1 VPIVNNLP
9 IFVSGLEVM
18 GLICYK
24 DSIEKESGVAK
35 AKTSFYCSE
44 CGSEQSKWAGQCP
57 DCKAWNTVKEFRQ
70 AAIAGVSRMSGYTGT
85 TNQQVTELSEVSD
98 QVVARIGIGID
109 ELDRVLGGG
118 IVPGS
123 VILIGGDPG
132 IGKSTLLLQVL
143 AGLMGQLKCLYVSG
157 EESLQQIN
165 MRARRLGLDVGA
177 LRCLTETNV
186 EQILSV
192 AQKEKPGLV
201 VVDSIQTLH
210 SEQVESAPGS
220 VSQVRE
226 SAAGLVRFAKQM
238 NCAMVLIGHVTKDG
252 ALAGPRILEHMVD
265 AVLYFQSDEGSRYR
279 VIRAFKNRF
288 GAVNELGVFAMTG
301 LGLKEV
307 SNPSAIF
314 LSGHSETAAGSVI
327 TVIREG
333 TRPILLELQ
342 ALVDES
348 HLANPRRVTIGLDHS
363 RLAMLLAVL
372 HRHGGISLGD
382 QDVFANVVGGIKV
395 TETGSDLPLILAILS
410 SFRNRVLPVKTVVF
424 GEVGL
429 SGEVRPVYNGEER
442 LKEAASLGFKR
453 AIIPKANKPRR
464 PIEGMSINLVSNL
477 EEAISAAF

>member
-1 VPIVNNLP
+1 V
-9 IFVSGLEVM
+9 LEVT
-18 GLICYK
+18 GVICYN
-24 DSIEKESGVAK
+24 SSSNQGLRVAK
-35 AKTSFYCSE
+35 SKTSFYCTA
-44 CGSEQSKWAGQCP
+44 CGSELSKWAGQCP
-57 DCKAWNTVKEFRQ
+57 DCKAWNTVEEFRP
-70 AAIAGVSRMSGYTGT
+70 AAIPGGVARRTGFAGSSS
-85 TNQQVTELSEVSD
+85 QQVTELADVSD
-98 QVVARIGIGID
+98 QKINRIGVGIN

-165 MRARRLGLDVGA
+165 MRAKRLGLDVGH

-186 EQILSV
+186 EQILGV
-192 AQKEKPGLV
+192 AENEKPGLV
-201 VVDSIQTLH
+201 VIDSIQTLY
-210 SEQVESAPGS
+210 SETVQSAPGS

-226 SAAGLVRFAKQM
+226 SAAGLVRYAKQM
-238 NCAMVLIGHVTKDG
+238 NCAMVLVGHVTKDG
-252 ALAGPRILEHMVD
+252 SLAGPRILEHMVD

-301 LGLKEV
+301 HGLKEV

-314 LSGHSETAAGSVI
+314 LSGHTEAAAGSVI

-333 TRPILLELQ
+333 TRPMLLELQ

-363 RLAMLLAVL
+363 RLSMLLAVM

-382 QDVFANVVGGIKV
+382 QDVFANVVGGMRI
-395 TETGSDLPLILAILS
+395 TETGSDLPLMLAILS
-410 SFRNRVLPVKTVVF
+410 SFRNRVLPEKMVVF

-442 LKEAASLGFKR
+442 LKEAAGLGFSR
-453 AIIPKANKPRR
+453 AIIPKANRPRQA
-464 PIEGMSINLVSNL
+464 IDGMTINTVNNL
-477 EEAISAAF
+477 AEAIAAVF

>member
-1 VPIVNNLP
+1 
-9 IFVSGLEVM
+9 M
-18 GLICYK
+18 
-24 DSIEKESGVAK
+24 AK
-35 AKTSFYCSE
+35 SKITFYCNA
-44 CGSEQSKWAGQCP
+44 CGSELSKWAGQCP
-57 DCKAWNTVKEFRQ
+57 DCKAWNTVEEFRQ
-70 AAIAGVSRMSGYTGT
+70 AAIAGSSRISGYTGT
-85 TNQQVTELSEVSD
+85 SNQQVTELAEVSG
-98 QVVARIGIGID
+98 QEIARIGIGIT

-143 AGLMGQLKCLYVSG
+143 AGLVGQLKCLYVSG

-165 MRARRLGLDVGA
+165 MRARRLNLDVGA

-186 EQILSV
+186 EQILNV
-192 AQKEKPGLV
+192 AQKEKPEFV

-210 SEQVESAPGS
+210 SEQVQSAPGS
-220 VSQVRE
+220 VAQVRE
-226 SAAGLVRFAKQM
+226 SAAGLVRYAKQM

-252 ALAGPRILEHMVD
+252 SLAGPRILEHMVD

-314 LSGHSETAAGSVI
+314 LSGHSETAAGSAI

-333 TRPILLELQ
+333 TRPMLLELQ

-348 HLANPRRVTIGLDHS
+348 HLANPRRVTIGLEHS

-382 QDVFANVVGGIKV
+382 QDVFANVVGGMKI
-395 TETGSDLPLILAILS
+395 TETGSDLPLLLAILS
-410 SFRNRVLPVKTVVF
+410 SFRDRVLPAKTVIF

-442 LKEAASLGFKR
+442 LKEAGNLGFTH
-453 AIIPKANKPRR
+453 AIIPKANQPRQA
-464 PIEGMSINLVSNL
+464 IEGMTINAVNNL
-477 EEAISAAF
+477 DEAIAAVF

>member
-1 VPIVNNLP
+1 
-9 IFVSGLEVM
+9 M
-18 GLICYK
+18 
-24 DSIEKESGVAK
+24 AK
-35 AKTSFYCSE
+35 TKTSFYCSE
-44 CGSEQSKWAGQCP
+44 CGSELSKWAGQCP

-70 AAIAGVSRMSGYTGT
+70 APIAGVSRIGGYAGT
-85 TNQQVTELSEVSD
+85 TDRQVTELADVSD
-98 QVVARIGIGID
+98 EKVTRIGIGIG

-143 AGLMGQLKCLYVSG
+143 AGLIGQLKCLYVSG

-165 MRARRLGLDVGA
+165 MRAKRLGLDVGP

-186 EQILSV
+186 EQILNV
-192 AQKEKPGLV
+192 AQAEKPGLV

-226 SAAGLVRFAKQM
+226 TAAGLVRYAKQM

-314 LSGHSETAAGSVI
+314 LSGQSETSAGSVVTI
-327 TVIREG
+327 IREG

-348 HLANPRRVTIGLDHS
+348 HLANPRRVTVGLDHS
-363 RLAMLLAVL
+363 RLSMLLAVL
-372 HRHGGISLGD
+372 HRHGGIGLGD
-382 QDVFANVVGGIKV
+382 QDVFANVVGGMKI

-410 SFRNRVLPVKTVVF
+410 SFRDRVLPERTVVF

-453 AIIPKANKPRR
+453 AIIPKANKPRQV
-464 PIEGMSINLVSNL
+464 IEGMSVNPVSNL
-477 EEAISAAF
+477 AEAISIAF

>member
-1 VPIVNNLP
+1 
-9 IFVSGLEVM
+9 M
-18 GLICYK
+18 
-24 DSIEKESGVAK
+24 AK
-35 AKTSFYCSE
+35 AKTSFFCSD
-44 CGSEQSKWAGQCP
+44 CGSELSKWAGQCP

-70 AAIAGVSRMSGYTGT
+70 AANTSVSRTSGYTGAN
-85 TNQQVTELSEVSD
+85 NQQVTELGEVSD
-98 QVVARIGIGID
+98 QKITRIGVGIE

-165 MRARRLGLDVGA
+165 MRAKRLGLDVGG

-186 EQILSV
+186 EQILGV
-192 AQKEKPGLV
+192 AENEKPGMV

-226 SAAGLVRFAKQM
+226 SAARLVRYAKQM

-314 LSGHSETAAGSVI
+314 LSGHSETAAGSAI

-333 TRPILLELQ
+333 TRPMLLELQ

-382 QDVFANVVGGIKV
+382 QDVFANVVGGMRI
-395 TETGSDLPLILAILS
+395 TETGSDLPLLLAILS
-410 SFRNRVLPVKTVVF
+410 SFRDRVLPEKTVIF

-442 LKEAASLGFKR
+442 LKEAANLGFKR
-453 AIIPKANKPRR
+453 AIIPKANQPRKM
-464 PIEGMSINLVSNL
+464 IDGMAINLVSNL
-477 EEAISAAF
+477 EEAIAAAF

>member
-1 VPIVNNLP
+1 
-9 IFVSGLEVM
+9 M
-18 GLICYK
+18 GPICYK
-24 DSIEKESGVAK
+24 SSLKKETSVAK
-35 AKTSFYCSE
+35 TKTSFYCTA
-44 CGSEQSKWAGQCP
+44 CGSELSKWAGQCP
-57 DCKAWNTVKEFRQ
+57 DCKAWNTVEEFRQ
-70 AAIAGVSRMSGYTGT
+70 AAIRGASRKSGYTGT
-85 TNQQVTELSEVSD
+85 TNQQVTKLAEVSD
-98 QVVARIGIGID
+98 QKIARIGIGIN

-123 VILIGGDPG
+123 VVLIGGDPG

-165 MRARRLGLDVGA
+165 MRAKRLGLDVGA
-177 LRCLTETNV
+177 LRCLTETSV
-186 EQILSV
+186 EQILNV
-192 AQKEKPGLV
+192 AQNETPGLI

-210 SEQVESAPGS
+210 SEQVDSAPGS

-226 SAAGLVRFAKQM
+226 SAAGLVRYAKQM

-314 LSGHSETAAGSVI
+314 LSGHSETAAGSAI

-333 TRPILLELQ
+333 TRPMLLELQ

-382 QDVFANVVGGIKV
+382 QDVFANVVGGMRI
-395 TETGSDLPLILAILS
+395 TETGSDLPLLMAILS
-410 SFRNRVLPVKTVVF
+410 SFRDRVLPKKTVIF
-424 GEVGL
+424 GEMGL

-453 AIIPKANKPRR
+453 AIIPRANKPRHA
-464 PIEGMSINLVSNL
+464 IDGMTIDMVSNL
-477 EEAISAAF
+477 DEAIAAAF

>member
-1 VPIVNNLP
+1 
-9 IFVSGLEVM
+9 M
-18 GLICYK
+18 
-24 DSIEKESGVAK
+24 
-35 AKTSFYCSE
+35 AKTKSTFFCSE
-44 CGSEQSKWAGQCP
+44 CGGEQNKWAGQCP
-57 DCKAWNTVKEFRQ
+57 DCKAWNTIKEFRES
-70 AAIAGVSRMSGYTGT
+70 AVAGVTRKSGYTGT
-85 TNQQVTELSEVSD
+85 TNQQVTELASVSD
-98 QVVARIGIGID
+98 QKLARIDIGIS

-143 AGLMGQLKCLYVSG
+143 AGLMDQLKCLYVSG

-165 MRARRLGLDVGA
+165 MRAKRLGLDVGT

-186 EQILSV
+186 EQILTV
-192 AQKEKPGLV
+192 AEKEKPAMV
-201 VVDSIQTLH
+201 VIDSIQTLH
-210 SEQVESAPGS
+210 SEQVASAPGS

-226 SAAGLVRFAKQM
+226 SAAALVRYAKQM
-238 NCAMVLIGHVTKDG
+238 NCAMVLVGHVTKDG
-252 ALAGPRILEHMVD
+252 SLAGPRILEHMVD

-301 LGLKEV
+301 TGLKEV

-314 LSGHSETAAGSVI
+314 LSGHSEAASGSVI
-327 TVIREG
+327 TVTREG
-333 TRPILLELQ
+333 TRPMLLELQ

-348 HLANPRRVTIGLDHS
+348 HLANPRRVTIGLDNS
-363 RLAMLLAVL
+363 RLSMLLAVL

-382 QDVFANVVGGIKV
+382 QDVFANVVGGMRI
-395 TETGSDLPLILAILS
+395 TETGSDLPILLAILS
-410 SFRNRVLPVKTVVF
+410 SFRDRVLPGKTIVF

-442 LKEAASLGFKR
+442 LREAAGLGFKH
-453 AIIPKANKPRR
+453 AIIPKANKPRQA
-464 PIEGMSINLVSNL
+464 IDGMSIVAVNNL
-477 EEAISAAF
+477 EEAISAVF

>member
-1 VPIVNNLP
+1 
-9 IFVSGLEVM
+9 M

-24 DSIEKESGVAK
+24 SSIKKESGVAK

-44 CGSEQSKWAGQCP
+44 CGSELSKWAGQCP

-70 AAIAGVSRMSGYTGT
+70 AASAGVSRMSGYTGT
-85 TNQQVTELSEVSD
+85 TNQQVTELAEVSD
-98 QVVARIGIGID
+98 QKITRIGIGID

-165 MRARRLGLDVGA
+165 MRAKRLGLDVGA

-186 EQILSV
+186 EQILGV
-192 AQKEKPGLV
+192 AQKEEPGLV

-226 SAAGLVRFAKQM
+226 SAAMLVRYAKQM

-307 SNPSAIF
+307 NNPSAIF

-372 HRHGGISLGD
+372 HRHGGVSLGD
-382 QDVFANVVGGIKV
+382 QDVFANVVGGMKV
-395 TETGSDLPLILAILS
+395 SETGSDLPLLLAILS
-410 SFRNRVLPVKTVVF
+410 SFRDRVLPTKTVVF

-464 PIEGMSINLVSNL
+464 AIEGMTINLVSNL
-477 EEAISAAF
+477 DEAISAAF

>member
-1 VPIVNNLP
+1 M
-9 IFVSGLEVM
+9 GLEVT
-18 GLICYK
+18 GTICYNNTTK
-24 DSIEKESGVAK
+24 QETVVAK
-35 AKTSFYCSE
+35 TKTTFYCTD
-44 CGSEQSKWAGQCP
+44 CGSELSKWAGQCP
-57 DCKAWNTVKEFRQ
+57 DCKAWNTVKEFRE
-70 AAIAGVSRMSGYTGT
+70 AAVTGVPRASGYTGS
-85 TNQQVTELSEVSD
+85 TNQKVTELSAVSD
-98 QVVARIGIGID
+98 EKVARISIGID

-123 VILIGGDPG
+123 VVLIGGDPG

-165 MRARRLGLDVGA
+165 MRAKRLGLDVGP

-186 EQILSV
+186 EQILGV
-192 AQKEKPGLV
+192 AQNEKPGLV

-210 SEQVESAPGS
+210 SEQVQSAPGS

-226 SAAGLVRFAKQM
+226 TAAGLVRYAKQM

-252 ALAGPRILEHMVD
+252 SLAGPRILEHMVD

-314 LSGHSETAAGSVI
+314 LSGHSETSAGSAI

-333 TRPILLELQ
+333 TRPMLLEIQ

-382 QDVFANVVGGIKV
+382 QDVFANVVGGMRI
-395 TETGSDLPLILAILS
+395 TETGSDLPLLLAILS
-410 SFRNRVLPVKTVVF
+410 SFRDRVLPGKTVVF

-442 LKEAASLGFKR
+442 LKEAVGLGFKR
-453 AIIPKANKPRR
+453 AIIPKGNQPRQV
-464 PIEGMSINLVSNL
+464 IEGMTINAVNNL
-477 EEAISAAF
+477 DEAIAAVF

>member
-1 VPIVNNLP
+1 
-9 IFVSGLEVM
+9 M
-18 GLICYK
+18 
-24 DSIEKESGVAK
+24 
-35 AKTSFYCSE
+35 AKTKASFYCTE

-57 DCKAWNTVKEFRQ
+57 DCKTWNTIDEFRP
-70 AAIAGVSRMSGYTGT
+70 AKAGGVTRMSGYAGSTK
-85 TNQQVTELSEVSD
+85 QQVTELAAVPD
-98 QVVARIGIGID
+98 QKIARISVGMN

-123 VILIGGDPG
+123 VVLIGGDPG

-143 AGLMGQLKCLYVSG
+143 AGLMGQIKCLYVSG

-165 MRARRLGLDVGA
+165 MRAKRLELNVGS

-186 EQILSV
+186 EQILHV
-192 AQKEKPGLV
+192 AEKEKPGLV
-201 VVDSIQTLH
+201 VIDSIQTLH
-210 SEQVESAPGS
+210 SEQVQSAPGS
-220 VSQVRE
+220 VAQVRE
-226 SAAGLVRFAKQM
+226 SAAALVRYAKQM
-238 NCAMVLIGHVTKDG
+238 NCAMILVGHVTKDG
-252 ALAGPRILEHMVD
+252 SLAGPRILEHMVD

-314 LSGHSETAAGSVI
+314 LSGHMEAAAGTVI
-327 TVIREG
+327 TVTREG
-333 TRPILLELQ
+333 TRPMLLEIQ

-348 HLANPRRVTIGLDHS
+348 HLANPRRVTIGLDQG

-372 HRHGGISLGD
+372 HRHAGISLGD
-382 QDVFANVVGGIKV
+382 QDVFANVVGGMKI
-395 TETGSDLPLILAILS
+395 TETGSDLPLLLAILS
-410 SFRNRVLPVKTVVF
+410 SFRDRVLPAKTVVF

-442 LKEAASLGFKR
+442 LKEAAGLGFTR
-453 AIIPKANKPRR
+453 AIIPKANKPRQS
-464 PIEGMSINLVSNL
+464 IEGMTISAVSNL
-477 EEAISAAF
+477 DEAVSAAF

>member
-1 VPIVNNLP
+1 
-9 IFVSGLEVM
+9 M

-24 DSIEKESGVAK
+24 DTINKENSVAK
-35 AKTSFYCSE
+35 TKTSFYCSE
-44 CGSEQSKWAGQCP
+44 CGSELSKWAGQCP

-70 AAIAGVSRMSGYTGT
+70 AAIAGVSRMGGYTGT
-85 TNQQVTELSEVSD
+85 TDRQVTELAEVSD
-98 QVVARIGIGID
+98 VVITRIGIGID

-143 AGLMGQLKCLYVSG
+143 AGLIGQLKCLYVSG

-165 MRARRLGLDVGA
+165 MRAKRLGLDVGD

-192 AQKEKPGLV
+192 AQTEKPGLV

-220 VSQVRE
+220 VTQVRE
-226 SAAGLVRFAKQM
+226 TAAGLVRYAKQM

-327 TVIREG
+327 TIIREG

-348 HLANPRRVTIGLDHS
+348 HLANPRRVTVGLDHS

-372 HRHGGISLGD
+372 HRHGGIGLGD
-382 QDVFANVVGGIKV
+382 QDVFANVVGGMKI

-410 SFRNRVLPVKTVVF
+410 SFRDRVLTEKTVVF

-453 AIIPKANKPRR
+453 AIIPKANKPRKA
-464 PIEGMSINLVSNL
+464 IEGMSINLVSNL
-477 EEAISAAF
+477 AEAIDVAF

>member
-1 VPIVNNLP
+1 
-9 IFVSGLEVM
+9 M

-85 TNQQVTELSEVSD
+85 TNQKVTELAEVSD

-307 SNPSAIF
+307 NNPSAIF

>member
-1 VPIVNNLP
+1 
-9 IFVSGLEVM
+9 M

-24 DSIEKESGVAK
+24 STIKKESSVAK

-44 CGSEQSKWAGQCP
+44 CGSELSKWAGQCP

-70 AAIAGVSRMSGYTGT
+70 AAIAGVSRTGGYTGT
-85 TNQQVTELSEVSD
+85 TDRQVTELAEVSD
-98 QVVARIGIGID
+98 QKINRIEIGID

-210 SEQVESAPGS
+210 SDQVESAPGS

-226 SAAGLVRFAKQM
+226 TAAGLVRYAKQM

-307 SNPSAIF
+307 NNPSAIF

-382 QDVFANVVGGIKV
+382 QDVFANVVGGMKI

-410 SFRNRVLPVKTVVF
+410 SFRDRVLPVKTVVF

-453 AIIPKANKPRR
+453 AIIPKANKPRQAL
-464 PIEGMSINLVSNL
+464 EGMSINLVSNL
-477 EEAISAAF
+477 AEAIAVAF

>member
-1 VPIVNNLP
+1 V
-9 IFVSGLEVM
+9 LEVT
-18 GLICYK
+18 GVICYN
-24 DSIEKESGVAK
+24 SSSNQGLRVAK
-35 AKTSFYCSE
+35 SKTSFYCTA
-44 CGSEQSKWAGQCP
+44 CGSELSKWAGQCP
-57 DCKAWNTVKEFRQ
+57 DCKAWNTVEEFRP
-70 AAIAGVSRMSGYTGT
+70 AAIPGGVARRTGFAGSSS
-85 TNQQVTELSEVSD
+85 QQVTELADVSD
-98 QVVARIGIGID
+98 QKINRIGVGIN

-165 MRARRLGLDVGA
+165 MRAKRLGLNVGH

-186 EQILSV
+186 EQILGV
-192 AQKEKPGLV
+192 AENEKPGLV
-201 VVDSIQTLH
+201 VIDSIQTLY
-210 SEQVESAPGS
+210 SETVQSAPGS

-226 SAAGLVRFAKQM
+226 SAAGLVRYAKQM
-238 NCAMVLIGHVTKDG
+238 NCAMVLVGHVTKDG
-252 ALAGPRILEHMVD
+252 SLAGPRILEHMVD

-301 LGLKEV
+301 HGLKEV

-314 LSGHSETAAGSVI
+314 LSGHTEAAAGSVI

-333 TRPILLELQ
+333 TRPMLLELQ

-363 RLAMLLAVL
+363 RLSMLLAVM

-382 QDVFANVVGGIKV
+382 QDVFANVVGGMRI
-395 TETGSDLPLILAILS
+395 TETGSDLPLMLAILS
-410 SFRNRVLPVKTVVF
+410 SFRNRVLPEKMVVF

-442 LKEAASLGFKR
+442 LKEAAGLGFSR
-453 AIIPKANKPRR
+453 AIIPKANRPRQA
-464 PIEGMSINLVSNL
+464 IDGMTINTVNNL
-477 EEAISAAF
+477 AEAIAAVF

>member
-1 VPIVNNLP
+1 
-9 IFVSGLEVM
+9 
-18 GLICYK
+18 
-24 DSIEKESGVAK
+24 VAK
-35 AKTSFYCSE
+35 TKLLFYCTA
-44 CGSEQSKWAGQCP
+44 CGNELGKWAGQCP
-57 DCKAWNTVKEFRQ
+57 DCKAWNTVEEFRQ
-70 AAIAGVSRMSGYTGT
+70 AKVPGVPRMSGYAGSSD
-85 TNQQVTELSEVSD
+85 QPVTELSAVSD
-98 QVVARIGIGID
+98 QKLARINVGIK

-118 IVPGS
+118 VVPGS
-123 VILIGGDPG
+123 VVLIGGDPG

-165 MRARRLGLDVGA
+165 MRAKRLGLDVGA
-177 LRCLTETNV
+177 LRCLTETSV
-186 EQILSV
+186 EQILNIS
-192 AQKEKPGLV
+192 QKEKPGLI

-210 SEQVESAPGS
+210 SEQVQSAPGS

-226 SAAGLVRFAKQM
+226 TAAGLVRYAKQM

-252 ALAGPRILEHMVD
+252 SLAGPRILEHMVD

-314 LSGHSETAAGSVI
+314 LSGQSETAAGSVV

-333 TRPILLELQ
+333 TRPMLLELQ

-363 RLAMLLAVL
+363 RLSMLLAVL

-382 QDVFANVVGGIKV
+382 QDVFANVVGGMKI
-395 TETGSDLPLILAILS
+395 TETGSDLPLLLAILS
-410 SFRNRVLPVKTVVF
+410 SFRDRVMPKKTVVF

-442 LKEAASLGFKR
+442 LREAAGLGFKR
-453 AIIPKANKPRR
+453 AIIPAANKPRQD
-464 PIEGMSINLVSNL
+464 IDGMNVMVVSNL
-477 EEAISAAF
+477 EQAISAAF

>member
-1 VPIVNNLP
+1 
-9 IFVSGLEVM
+9 M
-18 GLICYK
+18 
-24 DSIEKESGVAK
+24 AK
-35 AKTSFYCSE
+35 TKTSFYCTA
-44 CGSEQSKWAGQCP
+44 CGSELSKWAGRCP
-57 DCKAWNTVKEFRQ
+57 DCKAWNTVEEFRQ
-70 AAIAGVSRMSGYTGT
+70 AAVPGVSRNTGYAGNV
-85 TNQQVTELSEVSD
+85 NQRVTELADVAD
-98 QVVARIGIGID
+98 QKVTRIEIGIN
-109 ELDRVLGGG
+109 ELDRVMGGG

-143 AGLMGQLKCLYVSG
+143 AGLMGRLECLYVSG

-165 MRARRLGLDVGA
+165 MRAKRLRLNVGA
-177 LRCLTETNV
+177 LRCLTETSV
-186 EQILSV
+186 EQILAV
-192 AQKEKPGLV
+192 AEKEKPGLIV
-201 VVDSIQTLH
+201 IDSIQTLY
-210 SEQVESAPGS
+210 SEQVQSAPGS

-226 SAAGLVRFAKQM
+226 SAAGLVRYAKQM

-252 ALAGPRILEHMVD
+252 SLAGPRILEHMVD

-301 LGLKEV
+301 QGLKEV

-314 LSGHSETAAGSVI
+314 LSGHSEPAAGSVI

-363 RLAMLLAVL
+363 RLSMLLAVL
-372 HRHGGISLGD
+372 HRHGGVSLGD
-382 QDVFANVVGGIKV
+382 QDVFANVVGGMKI

-410 SFRNRVLPVKTVVF
+410 SFRERILSRKTVVF

-442 LKEAASLGFKR
+442 LKEAAGLGFSH
-453 AIIPKANKPRR
+453 AIIARANQPRQ
-464 PIEGMSINLVSNL
+464 PIEGMSIAAVSNL
-477 EEAISAAF
+477 DEAIAAAF

>member
-1 VPIVNNLP
+1 
-9 IFVSGLEVM
+9 
-18 GLICYK
+18 
-24 DSIEKESGVAK
+24 VAK
-35 AKTSFYCSE
+35 TKTSFYCTT
-44 CGSEQSKWAGQCP
+44 CGSELSKWAGQCP
-57 DCKAWNTVKEFRQ
+57 DCKAWNTVEEFRQ
-70 AAIAGVSRMSGYTGT
+70 PAVSGASRVTGYTGT
-85 TNQQVTELSEVSD
+85 TNQQVTELAEVSD
-98 QVVARIGIGID
+98 QKIARIDIGIN

-186 EQILSV
+186 DQILDL
-192 AQKEKPGLV
+192 AQKEKPEFI

-210 SEQVESAPGS
+210 SELVQSAPGS
-220 VSQVRE
+220 VAQVRE
-226 SAAGLVRFAKQM
+226 TAAALVRYAKQM

-252 ALAGPRILEHMVD
+252 SLAGPRILEHMVD

-314 LSGHSETAAGSVI
+314 LSGHSETAAGSAI
-327 TVIREG
+327 TVTREG
-333 TRPILLELQ
+333 TRPMLLEIQ

-348 HLANPRRVTIGLDHS
+348 HLANPRRVTIGLDHN

-382 QDVFANVVGGIKV
+382 QDVFVNVVGGMRI

-410 SFRNRVLPVKTVVF
+410 SFRDRVLPAKTVVF

-453 AIIPKANKPRR
+453 AIIPKANQPRR
-464 PIEGMSINLVSNL
+464 AIEGMTINVVHNL
-477 EEAISAAF
+477 EEAIGAAF

>member
-1 VPIVNNLP
+1 
-9 IFVSGLEVM
+9 M

>member
-1 VPIVNNLP
+1 
-9 IFVSGLEVM
+9 M

-24 DSIEKESGVAK
+24 SSVKKEPSVAK
-35 AKTSFYCSE
+35 AKTSFYCTE
-44 CGSEQSKWAGQCP
+44 CGSELSKWAGQCP
-57 DCKAWNTVKEFRQ
+57 YCKTWNTIKEFRQ
-70 AAIAGVSRMSGYTGT
+70 SAAAGVSRKAGYTGT
-85 TNQQVTELSEVSD
+85 TNQQVTELAEVSD
-98 QVVARIGIGID
+98 QKIARIAIGIN

-123 VILIGGDPG
+123 VVLIGGDPG

-143 AGLMGQLKCLYVSG
+143 AGLMGQLRCLYVSG

-165 MRARRLGLDVGA
+165 MRAKRLDLDVGS
-177 LRCLTETNV
+177 LRCLTETSV

-192 AQKEKPGLV
+192 AQKEQPGLV

-226 SAAGLVRFAKQM
+226 SAAGLVRYAKQM

-314 LSGHSETAAGSVI
+314 LSGHSETAAGSAI

-333 TRPILLELQ
+333 TRPMLLELQ

-372 HRHGGISLGD
+372 HRHGCVSLGD
-382 QDVFANVVGGIKV
+382 QDVFANVVGGMRI
-395 TETGSDLPLILAILS
+395 TETGSDLPLLLAILS
-410 SFRNRVLPVKTVVF
+410 SFRDRALPGKTVVF

-429 SGEVRPVYNGEER
+429 SGEVRPVYNGEEL
-442 LKEAASLGFKR
+442 LKEAVSLGFKR
-453 AIIPKANKPRR
+453 AIIPKANQPRQA
-464 PIEGMSINLVSNL
+464 IEGMIINPVNNL
-477 EEAISAAF
+477 DEAIAAAF

>member
-1 VPIVNNLP
+1 V
-9 IFVSGLEVM
+9 E
-18 GLICYK
+18 
-24 DSIEKESGVAK
+24 
-35 AKTSFYCSE
+35 
-44 CGSEQSKWAGQCP
+44 
-57 DCKAWNTVKEFRQ
+57 EFRQ
-70 AAIAGVSRMSGYTGT
+70 AASAGTRRVSGYSGSS
-85 TNQQVTELSEVSD
+85 NQRVTELASVSD
-98 QVVARIGIGID
+98 QVVARISVGIH

-118 IVPGS
+118 VVPGS
-123 VILIGGDPG
+123 VVLIGGDPG

-143 AGLMGQLKCLYVSG
+143 AGLMNQLKCLYVSG

-165 MRARRLGLDVGA
+165 MRAKRLGLDVGA
-177 LRCLTETNV
+177 LRCLTETSV
-186 EQILSV
+186 EQILNVSE
-192 AQKEKPGLV
+192 KEKPGLI

-210 SEQVESAPGS
+210 SGEVQSAPGS

-226 SAAGLVRFAKQM
+226 SAAGLVRYAKQM
-238 NCAMVLIGHVTKDG
+238 NCAIILVGHVTKDG
-252 ALAGPRILEHMVD
+252 SLAGPRILEHMVD

-301 LGLKEV
+301 RGLKEV

-314 LSGHSETAAGSVI
+314 LSGSSKPAAGSVV

-333 TRPILLELQ
+333 TRPMLLELQ

-348 HLANPRRVTIGLDHS
+348 HLANPRRVTIGLEHS

-372 HRHGGISLGD
+372 HRHGGVSLGE
-382 QDVFANVVGGIKV
+382 QDVFANVVGGMRI
-395 TETGSDLPLILAILS
+395 TETGADLPLLLAILS
-410 SFRNRVLPVKTVVF
+410 SYRDRVLPAKTVIF

-442 LKEAASLGFKR
+442 LKEAAGLGFSH
-453 AIIPKANKPRR
+453 AIIPKANQPRQV
-464 PIEGMSINLVSNL
+464 IEGLSVNAVNSL

>member
-1 VPIVNNLP
+1 
-9 IFVSGLEVM
+9 M
-18 GLICYK
+18 
-24 DSIEKESGVAK
+24 
-35 AKTSFYCSE
+35 AKTKTTFFCNS
-44 CGSEQSKWAGQCP
+44 CGSELNKWAGQCP
-57 DCKAWNTVKEFRQ
+57 DCKSWNTVEEFRQ
-70 AAIAGVSRMSGYTGT
+70 PASTGPSRAVGYTGT
-85 TNQQVTELSEVSD
+85 GNQQVTELSEVSD
-98 QVVARIGIGID
+98 QQVARIKVGIK

-143 AGLMGQLKCLYVSG
+143 AGLIGQLKSLYVSG

-165 MRARRLGLDVGA
+165 MRAKRLALDVA
-177 LRCLTETNV
+177 SLRCLTETSV
-186 EQILSV
+186 EQILNV
-192 AQKEKPGLV
+192 AQKEKPGMI

-210 SEQVESAPGS
+210 SEQVQSAPGS
-220 VSQVRE
+220 VTQVRE
-226 SAAGLVRFAKQM
+226 TAAGLVRYAKQM

-314 LSGHSETAAGSVI
+314 LSGHSEAASGSVI

-333 TRPILLELQ
+333 TRPMLLELQ

-348 HLANPRRVTIGLDHS
+348 HLANPRRVTIGLDQS
-363 RLAMLLAVL
+363 RLSMLLAVL
-372 HRHGGISLGD
+372 HRHGGVSLGD
-382 QDVFANVVGGIKV
+382 QDVFANVVGGMRI
-395 TETGSDLPLILAILS
+395 TETGSDLPLLLAILS
-410 SFRNRVLPVKTVVF
+410 SFRDRVLPEKTVVF

-442 LKEAASLGFKR
+442 LKEAAGLGFR
-453 AIIPKANKPRR
+453 QAVIPKANRPRQA
-464 PIEGMSINLVSNL
+464 IEGMRVVTVNNL
-477 EEAISAAF
+477 EEAIAAVF

>member
-1 VPIVNNLP
+1 
-9 IFVSGLEVM
+9 M
-18 GLICYK
+18 RK
-24 DSIEKESGVAK
+24 SGVAK
-35 AKTSFYCSE
+35 NKTSFYCTD
-44 CGSEQSKWAGQCP
+44 CGSELSKWAGQCP

-70 AAIAGVSRMSGYTGT
+70 AAVAGVARKSGFAGT
-85 TNQQVTELSEVSD
+85 TNQQVTELAAVSGLEI
-98 QVVARIGIGID
+98 QRIEIGIN

-143 AGLMGQLKCLYVSG
+143 ARLLAPLKCLYVSG

-165 MRARRLGLDVGA
+165 MRARRLGLDVAA
-177 LRCLTETNV
+177 LRCLTETSV
-186 EQILSV
+186 EQILDV
-192 AQKEKPGLV
+192 AQQERPQFM

-226 SAAGLVRFAKQM
+226 SAASLVRYAKQM

-333 TRPILLELQ
+333 TRPMLLELQ
-342 ALVDES
+342 ALVDQS

-382 QDVFANVVGGIKV
+382 QDVFANVVGGMRI
-395 TETGSDLPLILAILS
+395 TETGSDLPLLLAVLS
-410 SFRNRVLPVKTVVF
+410 SFRDRVLPKKTVVF

-442 LKEAASLGFKR
+442 LKEASSLGFKR
-453 AIIPKANKPRR
+453 AIIPKANLPRR
-464 PIEGMSINLVSNL
+464 AIEGMSINAVSNL
-477 EEAISAAF
+477 EEAIAAAF

>member
-1 VPIVNNLP
+1 
-9 IFVSGLEVM
+9 M
-18 GLICYK
+18 
-24 DSIEKESGVAK
+24 
-35 AKTSFYCSE
+35 AKTKSSFYCTE

-57 DCKAWNTVKEFRQ
+57 DCKTWNTIEQFRQ
-70 AAIAGVSRMSGYTGT
+70 AKVAGVTRMSGYTGT
-85 TNQQVTELSEVSD
+85 SNQQVTELAAVSD
-98 QVVARIGIGID
+98 QKIARISVGIN

-143 AGLMGQLKCLYVSG
+143 AGVMGQIKCLYISG

-165 MRARRLGLDVGA
+165 MRAKRLQLEVGA
-177 LRCLTETNV
+177 LSCLTETNV

-192 AQKEKPGLV
+192 AEKEKPGLI

-210 SEQVESAPGS
+210 SEQVQSAPGS
-220 VSQVRE
+220 VAQVRE
-226 SAAGLVRFAKQM
+226 SAAALVRYAKQM
-238 NCAMVLIGHVTKDG
+238 NCAMVLVGHVTKDG

-301 LGLKEV
+301 HGLKEV

-314 LSGHSETAAGSVI
+314 LSGHTEPAAGTVI
-327 TVIREG
+327 TVTREG
-333 TRPILLELQ
+333 TRPMLLELQ

-348 HLANPRRVTIGLDHS
+348 HLANPRRVTIGLDHG
-363 RLAMLLAVL
+363 RLSMLLAVL
-372 HRHGGISLGD
+372 HRHAGISLGD
-382 QDVFANVVGGIKV
+382 QDVFANVVGGMRI
-395 TETGSDLPLILAILS
+395 TETGSDLPLLLAILS
-410 SFRNRVLPVKTVVF
+410 SYRDRVLPAKTVVF

-442 LKEAASLGFKR
+442 LKEAAGLGFTR
-453 AIIPKANKPRR
+453 AIIPKANKPRQD
-464 PIEGMSINLVSNL
+464 IEGMAITTVSNL
-477 EEAISAAF
+477 DEAVSAAFCSDF